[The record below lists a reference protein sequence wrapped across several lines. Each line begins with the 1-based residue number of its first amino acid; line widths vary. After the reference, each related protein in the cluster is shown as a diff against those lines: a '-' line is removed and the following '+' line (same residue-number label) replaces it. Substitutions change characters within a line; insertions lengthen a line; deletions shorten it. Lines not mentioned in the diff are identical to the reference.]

1 MEQPAK
7 PPAGAQ
13 AGVGPT
19 TAWAGPV
26 NGRIGVLER
35 DGDRLECHCCGR
47 WYRSLGSHV
56 TQAHH
61 LLADDY
67 RAIFGLRAR
76 TSLDGPSVRAGKRE
90 RAPRVLAA
98 YWEQSPLKTRSP
110 EQRAADIR
118 GRRWPAE
125 AKLDPAN
132 QELWRTAPWRVR
144 AGERTRQRLRDPEEQ
159 AAFARKV
166 SAAKGG
172 RVAITCAVC
181 GQTVLV
187 PRHRSRE
194 GHRRLCGRP
203 DCATAFRR
211 RATRER
217 PPSASPEAR
226 RKISEGLRRRRGGEH
241 YARIVAGLRALD
253 PTVFATVP
261 ADERELVRL
270 YYGLTDGAVHS
281 HRELCARF
289 AMTRGQV
296 AWRLERGLRR
306 LLGEA
311 GGGRSDRDASAAE
324 DRQGAGLA

>member
-7 PPAGAQ
+7 PPATTPAD
-13 AGVGPT
+13 VEPT
-19 TAWAGPV
+19 MAWAGPIH
-26 NGRIGVLER
+26 GRIGVLER

-47 WYRSLGSHV
+47 WYRSLGSHI
-56 TQAHH
+56 TQRHH

-76 TSLDGPSVRAGKRE
+76 TSLDGPSVQAGKRE

-98 YWEQSPLKTRSP
+98 YWDQSPLKTRSP

-118 GRRWPAE
+118 GRRWPTE

-132 QELWRTAPWRVR
+132 QEIWRTAPWRAR
-144 AGERTRQRLRDPEEQ
+144 AGERTRQRLRDPEER

-166 SAAKGG
+166 SAGKGG
-172 RVAITCAVC
+172 RVPITCAVC
-181 GQTVLV
+181 GVTVLM

-194 GHRRLCGRP
+194 DHWRLCGKP
-203 DCATAFRR
+203 DCETAFRR
-211 RATRER
+211 RATQER

-226 RKISEGLRRRRGGEH
+226 RKISEGLRRRRGGGR
-241 YARIVAGLRALD
+241 YARIVAGLRALE
-253 PTVFATVP
+253 PAVFATVP

-270 YYGLTDGAVHS
+270 YYGLTDGTVHS
-281 HRELCARF
+281 HRDLCVRF

-311 GGGRSDRDASAAE
+311 VSGRADGDASAAK
-324 DRQGAGLA
+324 DG